1 MLTQKVDM
9 ICEKISN
16 IDKLTEKL
24 NKFDKT
30 VNSMVKSV
38 ENINKRVD
46 EVEKGLNFINTEF
59 ENNKKDVRE
68 VKKNLTEIRSENE
81 EAIETIAKLQKD
93 FDDLNEKQLDLQTRA
108 MRENLV
114 FTGIP
119 MHDKNE
125 LSDDTEKII
134 QNFMTTELKMST
146 LPEFHRAHRFGKEYT
161 EKHPDGSIKF
171 ITKPIVCRFVNY
183 KQRELVRK
191 AAREL
196 KDTKYGINEQFPKE
210 INERRKAL
218 WPHFQEAR
226 RQKKKAFF
234 KRDRLFIDGNEFLP
248 KNNTHVKD
256 TGVMDTDERQ
266 TRASHPQKT
275 KVLDQKNSTS
285 RKIHNPVED
294 PEKARTSDLHS
305 CSLPVNK
312 DIDVH
317 NKTIEILLYPE
328 FKSLLDK
335 HDIVCLTETKL
346 DDVDEIDCDNF
357 IFHYKNRKKLANHKS
372 GGIALGFKKYL
383 DKYIKYIQSDCQFVL
398 WFSIDKKV
406 LDLPKDAI
414 FGIIYIPPI
423 NTSYTSEDAF
433 TEIEFELQNFCS
445 KTNYITMLGDFNSRT
460 GNLSDFYNIDKDSSF
475 ENNFTDYNEL
485 SDVDVLDELGIPRL
499 RNSIDT
505 VVNGYGRKFIDFCKN
520 NRMFILNGRLEE
532 NKTGSPTSR
541 NSSVIDYALSSTHFL
556 YNICKLEVLNFC
568 KLFSDVHSPL
578 SLQLY
583 TNNEINDKLLT
594 ETFCCGDERVNKWK
608 NEKCNEYKNNI
619 DRNKVDDI
627 CNRLS
632 AYVNDVN
639 NVTKY
644 DMNNIVTDICD
655 TLTESAKKTK
665 KTNKSPV

>member
-1 MLTQKVDM
+1 MNPKKSDKPKRKRNKSNGQNTSGEKPNKRKSNSTHTDSNSVTKSVNKSKNLKSTDNPIKPVSNMSIQSTPVHESPMVEQNRNYQQFHNIQNPNFLQTSPTPSTLGFFPGTPHNTYMQPMMHSTMNPTFLDNGGKLDMLTQKVDM

-38 ENINKRVD
+38 ESINKRVD
-46 EVEKGLNFINTEF
+46 EVEKGLNFINAEF

-68 VKKNLTEIRSENE
+68 VKKHLTEIRSENE
-81 EAIETIAKLQKD
+81 EATKTIDKLRTD
-93 FDDLNEKQLDLQTRA
+93 FEDLNERQLDLQTRS
-108 MRENLV
+108 MRENLI

-119 MHDKNE
+119 MYDE
-125 LSDDTEKII
+125 SEQSEETEKII
-134 QNFMTTELKMST
+134 ENFMTVELKMET
-146 LPEFHRAHRFGKEYT
+146 LPKFHRAHRFGKKFT
-161 EKHPDGSIKF
+161 EKNPDGSIKF
-171 ITKPIVCRFVNY
+171 VTKPIVCRFVNF

-210 INERRKAL
+210 INDRRKAL

-226 RQKKKAFF
+226 RQRKKAFF
-234 KRDRLFIDGNEFLP
+234 KRDRLFIEGNEFTP
-248 KNNTHVKD
+248 KD
-256 TGVMDTDERQ
+256 TTKEMDTNDRQ
-266 TRASHPQKT
+266 TRSRHQYNEQGARPREFNQSKFSQPQ
-275 KVLDQKNSTS
+275 
-285 RKIHNPVED
+285 
-294 PEKARTSDLHS
+294 
-305 CSLPVNK
+305 
-312 DIDVH
+312 
-317 NKTIEILLYPE
+317 
-328 FKSLLDK
+328 
-335 HDIVCLTETKL
+335 TKL

-556 YNICKLEVLNFC
+556 
-568 KLFSDVHSPL
+568 
-578 SLQLY
+578 
-583 TNNEINDKLLT
+583 
-594 ETFCCGDERVNKWK
+594 
-608 NEKCNEYKNNI
+608 
-619 DRNKVDDI
+619 
-627 CNRLS
+627 
-632 AYVNDVN
+632 
-639 NVTKY
+639 
-644 DMNNIVTDICD
+644 
-655 TLTESAKKTK
+655 
-665 KTNKSPV
+665 